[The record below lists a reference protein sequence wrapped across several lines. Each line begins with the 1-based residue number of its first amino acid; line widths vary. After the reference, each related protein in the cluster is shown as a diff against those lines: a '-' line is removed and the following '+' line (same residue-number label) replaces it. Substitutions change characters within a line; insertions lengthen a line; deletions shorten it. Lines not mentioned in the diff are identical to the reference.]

1 MRALTTF
8 SNHLSLGLSLGL
20 LLGLPLTA
28 CLTEGTRQGLGDTA
42 GDTQTGDTS
51 GDTTADTSADTSS
64 DTSSDTSDPC
74 ENKVCDDNDECTYD
88 YCDPSTGEC
97 AFIGMPSTPE
107 PAPGGAE
114 APSGAAM
121 PVEPCV
127 GGCDDQDQCT
137 KDECIYVP
145 DGCGLQ
151 GFYTCVHAPV
161 EDCGGCAQGCDDGDA
176 CTTDE
181 CLGDTCVST
190 PIEGCLAGCT
200 AQGTVSISEV
210 IQGVYAADTKTV
222 GVLGAYPNLQS
233 CNDGPDCGCI
243 GYPGLADESANLALS
258 APTDVTQD
266 TWQCSTTGCGVT
278 TTTCEPVQA
287 GVRYRVWGRTIADFD
302 LGYNGFVPPAPDPED
317 PGAVPPVRI
326 AGIAVADYC
335 LETVA
340 ASLVGQ
346 YNGTWEIGASVAA
359 FKATIS
365 ADVAP
370 KITFSQL
377 QCTDQTCPLD
387 VREFTAPLTVGD
399 GWVEVSAQNMPV
411 PLGGDLA
418 LRLYSKRNTLTGSY
432 GQPNFA
438 GEAPSD
444 FIAPPPGGVIT
455 LDRQAPIRA
464 TTTP

>member
-1 MRALTTF
+1 MRTFTTSSTNLT
-8 SNHLSLGLSLGL
+8 LGLSLGL

-28 CLTEGTRQGLGDTA
+28 CLTEGTRQGRNDTTDTT

-51 GDTTADTSADTSS
+51 ADTTA

-74 ENKVCDDNDECTYD
+74 ENVVCEDNDECTYD
-88 YCDPSTGEC
+88 YCNPSTGEC
-97 AFIGMPSTPE
+97 EFLGLPTTPE
-107 PAPGGAE
+107 QPGAGAE
-114 APSGAAM
+114 PPGGAAM

-137 KDECIYVP
+137 KDDCVYVP

-161 EDCGGCAQGCDDGDA
+161 EDCGGCAMGCDDGDA

-181 CLGDTCVST
+181 CLSDTCVST

-210 IQGVYAADTKTV
+210 IQGVYAVDTKTV
-222 GVLGAYPNLQS
+222 GALIAYPNLQS
-233 CNDGPDCGCI
+233 CDDGPECGCI
-243 GYPGLADESANLALS
+243 AYPGLADQSANLALS
-258 APTDVTQD
+258 APTELTQD
-266 TWQCSTTGCGVT
+266 TWQCRTKGCGVM
-278 TTTCEPVQA
+278 TTTCEPVQF

-302 LGYNGFVPPAPDPED
+302 LGYNGFVPPPADPANPSDPAAVAPI
-317 PGAVPPVRI
+317 RI
-326 AGIAVADYC
+326 AGIAVTDYC

-346 YNGTWEIGASVAA
+346 YTGTWAIRASTAT
-359 FKATIS
+359 FKASIT

-370 KITFSQL
+370 KITFSQF
-377 QCTDQTCPLD
+377 QCTDQTCPHD
-387 VREFTAPLTVGD
+387 VREFTAPLTIGD

-418 LRLYSKRNTLTGSY
+418 LRLYSKRNTLTGAY
-432 GQPNFA
+432 GQPYLP
-438 GEAPSD
+438 GEVPSD